1 MAQQVK
7 ELVTAATPDT
17 AVAWVQPWPG
27 NFHMSWAWPKKKK
40 KKKKEDMQTLPPLPS
55 ISQVIFTLSDVLISF
70 KQERNLAVCG
80 NKLKCKI

>member
-27 NFHMSWAWPKKKK
+27 NLSMLWVQPKKNKTYVNSLVLHPQ
-40 KKKKEDMQTLPPLPS
+40 QT
-55 ISQVIFTLSDVLISF
+55 
-70 KQERNLAVCG
+70 N
-80 NKLKCKI
+80 